1 MKLDP
6 NSNFSRF
13 LQAVMRCEKD
23 VFFTTPD
30 GDVLNLK
37 SELCRYIFAYIA
49 SNPELLQ
56 RGDIQCKS
64 EEDLSILAE
73 YFIKD

>member
-1 MKLDP
+1 MKLDL
-6 NSNFSRF
+6 NSNLSKF
-13 LQAVMRCEKD
+13 LHAVTHCEGD

-37 SELCRYIFAYIA
+37 SELCRYVFAYIA
-49 SNPELLQ
+49 SNPGLLQ

-64 EEDLSILAE
+64 ENDLSILAAYLFE
-73 YFIKD
+73 V